1 MYVIKNVCDSFLSTF
16 NPIKTITYAVL
27 GVALVGLSCDMMGD
41 EKEVNQ
47 AAKEITKEELMEH
60 ITVLASD
67 AFQGRGT
74 GTEGEQM
81 SVDYLVNALQ
91 ELGAEPGVGDS
102 SFVQSF
108 PLLGQ
113 TTYDHSMKVRSGV
126 VGSSL
131 MDMTFYDDF
140 VAWPSNQGL
149 NIDVKN
155 AEMVYVGY
163 GIQAPEYDWDD
174 YKDVDVSGKIV
185 IIKNND
191 PEYDDELFGG
201 RARLYYGRYTYKY
214 EKAKE
219 MGAIGAIIIHTTPTA
234 GYGWSVVSNSW
245 SRERFYVK
253 APADAPPSPS
263 LFNGWI
269 TYDRADDLFEAA
281 GLNVQALLDAADTPE
296 FEPVALEGL
305 RMSVGL
311 RSTYREIFA
320 QNVVATIPGSDA
332 ELKDEHLVLTAHF
345 DHLGVTQ
352 PIDGDAINNGAEDN
366 AAGVSAVLEMMESFK
381 GIQSE
386 IRRSVTAVIVSAE
399 EVGLLGSEFWAQNPT
414 IPPAK
419 VTANINLDGMNVY
432 GPTNDLVII
441 GLGRNSMADLVVHE
455 AGMAGRPVYPDPAP
469 ENGIFYRSDHFNMAK
484 VGIPAIFPNPG
495 REFLGKPEGYLE
507 LIDSLSA
514 ANYHSVNDEIN
525 EYWDLT
531 GAEQDTRIFF
541 KAAVKA
547 LNSDALQIWTPGD
560 EFEATRLQSLESNS
574 N

>member
-1 MYVIKNVCDSFLSTF
+1 MYVVKNVCDCFLSTF

-113 TTYDHSMKVRSGV
+113 ITYDHSMKVRSGV

-253 APADAPPSPS
+253 APADAPASPS

-269 TYDRADDLFEAA
+269 TYDRADELFKAA
-281 GLNVQALLDAADTPE
+281 GQDVQALLDAADNPE
-296 FEPVALEGL
+296 FVPVALEGL

-352 PIDGDAINNGAEDN
+352 PIDGDAINNGAKDN

-441 GLGRNSMADLVVHE
+441 GLGRNSMADLVVQE

-514 ANYHSVNDEIN
+514 ANYHSVNDEVN
-525 EYWDLT
+525 EYWDLS